1 MIDRYLQIETLTV
14 VFIGDFNP
22 IIFQPAWLALKGLI
36 REDEAT
42 NAKVEVI
49 HSEIVKFELND
60 WLDVE
65 ITKNRCLFK
74 TSKVPYFEPLKDLVV
89 GVFKIL
95 RETPI
100 YSFGINHTYDLSL
113 HDAEKYY
120 AFGSQLTP
128 LNIWTGV
135 IKDPRL
141 QVLEIVENERIDG
154 EKGSRRIR
162 INPTDQKIPFGVS
175 VNINNHFTLKQDK
188 VRIGAISQLEKYWK
202 SSFIQGKE
210 ILTTLFNNV
219 AL

>member
-49 HSEIVKFELND
+49 HSEIVKFELDD
-60 WLDVE
+60 WLSIE
-65 ITKNRCLFK
+65 ITKNRCQFK
-74 TSKVPYFEPLKDLVV
+74 TSKVPYFEPLRDLIT
-89 GVFKIL
+89 GIFKIL

-100 YSFGINHTYDLSL
+100 YSFGINHIYDLSL
-113 HDAEKYY
+113 LDAEKYY

-128 LNIWTGV
+128 LEIWNDV
-135 IKDPRL
+135 IKNPRL

-154 EKGSRRIR
+154 EMGSRRIR
-162 INPTDQKIPFGVS
+162 INPSDQKIPFGVS
-175 VNINNHFTLKQDK
+175 VNINNHFSLNKDK
-188 VRIGAISQLEKYWK
+188 VRIEVITQLEKYWK

-210 ILTTLFNNV
+210 ILTNLFNKIK
-219 AL
+219 L